1 MRACQECKTHVRR
14 RKRAFSGRLL
24 CPDCWFAAEVYARDD
39 RDVAESFMQGPELD
53 LQSITAPPMPHV
65 LGPVTFDDGMVS
77 GYLTAKLTAPPRFR
91 AALRWNCD
99 VTVYSA

>member
-14 RKRAFSGRLL
+14 RQRAFSGRLL

-39 RDVAESFMQGPELD
+39 RDVTGP
-53 LQSITAPPMPHV
+53 SYSNTASAF
-65 LGPVTFDDGMVS
+65 GPVDFEANGNTYVPQPE
-77 GYLTAKLTAPPRFR
+77 TAPPRFR

-99 VTVYSA
+99 VEVYSA